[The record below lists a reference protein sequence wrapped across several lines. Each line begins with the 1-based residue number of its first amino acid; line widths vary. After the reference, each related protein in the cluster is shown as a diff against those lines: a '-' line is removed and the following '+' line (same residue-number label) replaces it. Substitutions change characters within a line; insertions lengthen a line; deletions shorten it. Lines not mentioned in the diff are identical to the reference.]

1 MPFTHTKLFKF
12 VIAPVMFVCCFVVLH
27 DSYRATARMLLLALV
42 VSYVCFLW
50 TGKTRLMR
58 LIFVAFL
65 IAAWLPIDVS
75 LTNYPGPPRLVPLIM
90 GTPTDED
97 AAAEARGEVYLG
109 GCILRDNPPRWML
122 VW

>member
-1 MPFTHTKLFKF
+1 MRFTQTKLFKF
-12 VIAPVMFVCCFVVLH
+12 VLAPLVFLCCYAVLYN
-27 DSYRATARMLLLALV
+27 SYRSPARMLLLALIL
-42 VSYVCFLW
+42 SYVCFLW
-50 TGKTRLMR
+50 TRKTRWMR

-75 LTNYPGPPRLVPLIM
+75 VKNYQGAPRFVPIIW
-90 GTPTDED
+90 GTPHDED
-97 AAAEARGEVYLG
+97 EAAEARGEVYLG